1 MNFKKRTIRE
11 VDQFILDLP
20 EDIQNITSALREIIL
35 NSSTDLVEE
44 YKWSMPNYSY
54 KGLVCYLQTA
64 KKHVNLGFQK
74 GNELV
79 EKDRNNLLQ
88 GSGKNMRHIRVTKV
102 EEIQIEAFSSLIKEA
117 IALNEGENDD

>member
-1 MNFKKRTIRE
+1 MVDNERKIIE
-11 VDQFILDLP
+11 VDQFILGLP
-20 EDIQNITSALREIIL
+20 EDTQNIAKTLREIIL
-35 NSSTDLVEE
+35 DSSPVLVEE

-79 EKDRNNLLQ
+79 DKDINNLLQ
-88 GSGKNMRHIRVTKV
+88 GSGKNMRHIKITKI
-102 EEIQIEAFSSLIKEA
+102 EEIQSEAFRSLIQAA
-117 IALNEGENDD
+117 IALNEGENND

>member
-1 MNFKKRTIRE
+1 MANNKRTIKE
-11 VDQFILDLP
+11 VDQFILDLS
-20 EDIQNITSALREIIL
+20 EDIQKITKALRNIIL
-35 NSSTDLVEE
+35 DASPELVEE

-79 EKDRNNLLQ
+79 EKDVNNLLQ
-88 GSGKNMRHIRVTKV
+88 GTGKTMRHIRITKM
-102 EEIQIEAFSSLIKEA
+102 EDIQSESFTSLIQVA
-117 IALNEGENDD
+117 VTLNEGQ